1 MSPINPHT
9 ARHTGGLGQVPRTG
23 AYAGGGA
30 EGRRERGWGV
40 RQRKR
45 GDEDRQR
52 GQDGQIREAA
62 PTSWVPAMQQA
73 LFWLLAQMK
82 SRQPL

>member
-1 MSPINPHT
+1 MGGT
-9 ARHTGGLGQVPRTG
+9 AEK
-23 AYAGGGA
+23 A
-30 EGRRERGWGV
+30 
-40 RQRKR
+40 